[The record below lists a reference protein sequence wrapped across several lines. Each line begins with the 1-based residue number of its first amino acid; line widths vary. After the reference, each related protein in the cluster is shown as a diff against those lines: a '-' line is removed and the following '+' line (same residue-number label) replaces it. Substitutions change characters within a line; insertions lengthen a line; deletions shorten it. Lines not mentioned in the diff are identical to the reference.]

1 MGRLNRRVEIYRD
14 RRGLWRWRE
23 LPPNSRTNI
32 TAEGGEGYTRRYD
45 AVKAFEKH
53 RESMILGVD
62 LVIED
67 GPSQTRS

>member
-1 MGRLNRRVEIYRD
+1 MARLRRKVVIYRD
-14 RRGLWRWRE
+14 GRGLWRWKE
-23 LPPNSRTNI
+23 LPPNSRTNV

-62 LVIED
+62 LVIEN
-67 GPSQTRS
+67 GSAQT